1 MKRNAYGGVH
11 RARWN
16 TDEEGRQRCC
26 PPVQVTA
33 FALGIV
39 GVVFGFLEA
48 GGWDTVYTIH
58 RNLGIT
64 VLALG
69 TAQVCTEGVVAL
81 FTFLSG
87 GDSEKK
93 KLHIL
98 PSFNQACTHFKIS
111 PTICTLPPPCS
122 PPSLPTHYQHTLPFP
137 RQMTALLWRPHKESG
152 QPVTTARTVWTWVH
166 RSLGLSA
173 ALLAIANIY

>member
-1 MKRNAYGGVH
+1 VKRNAYGGVH

-26 PPVQVTA
+26 LPVQVTA

-48 GGWDTVYTIH
+48 GGWDTVYTTH

-69 TAQVCTEGVVAL
+69 TAQVCTEGVVASC
-81 FTFLSG
+81 TFSCRG
-87 GDSEKK
+87 FREAAAA
-93 KLHIL
+93 HIVIL
-98 PSFNQACTHFKIS
+98 
-111 PTICTLPPPCS
+111 
-122 PPSLPTHYQHTLPFP
+122 
-137 RQMTALLWRPHKESG
+137 
-152 QPVTTARTVWTWVH
+152 
-166 RSLGLSA
+166 
-173 ALLAIANIY
+173 